1 MKSDVVVIGGG
12 PAGIASAYQ
21 ASQQGVSVILV
32 ERDYRLGGILNQC
45 IHNGFGLHYFGQEWT
60 GPEYAQ
66 KWNEKLKKSPV
77 QVLLNTLVYRI
88 EKVGDKNIKVHIQ
101 SAEGLQ
107 TVQCSAVVLAMG
119 CRERP
124 AGAINLCGTR
134 PAGIFSA
141 GSTQQLI
148 NVHGKMVG
156 KKIAILGSGDIG
168 LIMARRLVCEGAE
181 VVGVYE
187 IMPTTSGLARN
198 VTQCLQDFNIPLH
211 LSTSVVRVEGEKR
224 VTGIWIAPVRED
236 FSFDLEKKQFVQCD
250 TLLLSVGLLPESD
263 LIESLGVEVSPVT
276 NSALVNEFYQ
286 TSVPEIFMCGNV
298 MHVNDLVDNVSWEG
312 EHAGNSVAQFIKQ
325 GLPQEGKI
333 EITHNERIRYTI
345 PNYLYNNQQEV
356 NVYFRVNKE
365 YRKVAVVATSRG
377 EQIAKAVHAVL
388 RSGEMAHIKI
398 DKSKIQKDLSITVQD
413 L

>member
-1 MKSDVVVIGGG
+1 M
-12 PAGIASAYQ
+12 
-21 ASQQGVSVILV
+21 
-32 ERDYRLGGILNQC
+32 
-45 IHNGFGLHYFGQEWT
+45 
-60 GPEYAQ
+60 
-66 KWNEKLKKSPV
+66 
-77 QVLLNTLVYRI
+77 
-88 EKVGDKNIKVHIQ
+88 
-101 SAEGLQ
+101 
-107 TVQCSAVVLAMG
+107 
-119 CRERP
+119 
-124 AGAINLCGTR
+124 
-134 PAGIFSA
+134 
-141 GSTQQLI
+141 
-148 NVHGKMVG
+148 
-156 KKIAILGSGDIG
+156 
-168 LIMARRLVCEGAE
+168 
-181 VVGVYE
+181 
-187 IMPTTSGLARN
+187 
-198 VTQCLQDFNIPLH
+198 
-211 LSTSVVRVEGEKR
+211 KR

-345 PNYLYNNQQEV
+345 PNYVYNNQQEV